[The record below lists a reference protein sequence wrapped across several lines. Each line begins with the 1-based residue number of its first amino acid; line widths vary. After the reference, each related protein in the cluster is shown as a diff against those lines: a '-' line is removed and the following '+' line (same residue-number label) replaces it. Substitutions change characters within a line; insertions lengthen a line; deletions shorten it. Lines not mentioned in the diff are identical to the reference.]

1 MVFTSTF
8 LHVPFVLPT
17 SSSDEMFA
25 VSIDVGVW
33 GTEPDEWD
41 TFHTLVTE
49 CHVSYVNSSLP
60 KHFLRKMK
68 RSNSANSLAMN
79 GILSSHNIGGI

>member
-8 LHVPFVLPT
+8 LHIPFLHT
-17 SSSDEMFA
+17 SPDAMLA

-68 RSNSANSLAMN
+68 RSISANSLAMN
-79 GILSSHNIGGI
+79 GILSSHIGGMQA

>member
-1 MVFTSTF
+1 MFR
-8 LHVPFVLPT
+8 LMRML
-17 SSSDEMFA
+17 SDA
-25 VSIDVGVW
+25 DVGVW

-60 KHFLRKMK
+60 KNFLRKMK
-68 RSNSANSLAMN
+68 RSISANSLAMN
-79 GILSSHNIGGI
+79 GILSSHLSGM

>member
-1 MVFTSTF
+1 M
-8 LHVPFVLPT
+8 L
-17 SSSDEMFA
+17 A
-25 VSIDVGVW
+25 VSIDVGIW

-68 RSNSANSLAMN
+68 RSISANSLAMN
-79 GILSSHNIGGI
+79 GILSSHISVSGV